1 VHKLSIST
9 FARNFKTAPAM
20 NYFRKPHQ
28 VSFLTKSA
36 ANVFLFVSILLIHL
50 SATAQVNNDSI
61 PNDSIKKISL
71 TPFIVSAQIAPTV
84 QSELL
89 RVVHVISPEEIQQAP
104 VTDLGGLLEY
114 VRGVDIRQ
122 RGITGAQSDISMR
135 GGTFDQVLILLNGVN
150 ISDPQTGHHNMDIP
164 IDVSAI
170 ERIEVLQGSGARI
183 FGPNAFAGAINIITA
198 SPEKAMPS
206 VSLRGG
212 LYGSAELAANLPF
225 KTKKVYHILS
235 LSGSTT
241 DGYTENTDY
250 KKANAYYRMNAKIG
264 KTKADVQAGYVRK
277 GFGAN
282 SFYSPKFPNQFEETS
297 TVFAAAGLSDTNAQS
312 WKANVYWRRH
322 YDRFELFRNNP
333 PAWYKNHNYHLSD
346 VAGANMHK
354 TFSWKKHK
362 TSLGADFRMEHIFS
376 NVLGTTMND
385 PIQVAGTD
393 SAYYTKSAQRNGF
406 SIMAEHRF
414 ATKKFSV
421 SGGALLYFSNYL
433 EHDVSVYPGID
444 LGFQITEPLRIF
456 ATANRSLRLPNFTNL
471 YYSSPT
477 NIGNP
482 LLLPEEAI
490 SIEGGLKWNHK
501 NILAEVAGFQRYG
514 INMIDWVRD
523 DTATVWA
530 CKNLTKVNV
539 SGIEG
544 GFTMLPEFFGKKF
557 FLQRVSVNYTF
568 LVSNKS
574 SEGFVSQYV
583 LDYMKHKL
591 DIKATH
597 RITDDAGFTWQL
609 GWQDRAGGY
618 TPFSEG
624 VYLAEVPYKPV
635 WLADAGVF
643 YQWKQLRFSL
653 NATNLFNTEII
664 DHANVSQPGFMILFG
679 SIWKC

>member
-1 VHKLSIST
+1 MCCLLFIASSTINAFSQIDSIRSQNDT
-9 FARNFKTAPAM
+9 L
-20 NYFRKPHQ
+20 RKINIDS
-28 VSFLTKSA
+28 VIIS
-36 ANVFLFVSILLIHL
+36 
-50 SATAQVNNDSI
+50 AQV
-61 PNDSIKKISL
+61 
-71 TPFIVSAQIAPTV
+71 APTV

-89 RVVHVISPEEIQQAP
+89 RVVHIIRAEEIQQAP
-104 VTDLGGLLEY
+104 VTDLGSLLEF
-114 VRGVDIRQ
+114 VRGIDIRQ

-135 GGTFDQVLILLNGVN
+135 GGTFDQVLLLLNGVN

-164 IDVSAI
+164 VYVSVI

-198 SPEKAMPS
+198 SPQKALPS

-212 LYGSAELAANLPF
+212 LYGSAEMAVNLPF
-225 KTKKVYHILS
+225 RTKKVYHILS

-250 KKANAYYRMNAKIG
+250 KKANAFYRMNAKIG
-264 KTKADVQAGYVRK
+264 KTKANVQVGYVRK

-297 TVFAAAGLSDTNAQS
+297 TIFAAAGISDTNAQS

-346 VAGANMHK
+346 VAGVTVNK
-354 TFSWKKHK
+354 TFTWKKNK
-362 TSLGADFRMEHIFS
+362 TSLGADFRMEHIYS
-376 NVLGTTMND
+376 NVLGNTMDN
-385 PIQVAGTD
+385 PIQVAGANN
-393 SAYYTKSAQRNGF
+393 AYYTKSAQRNGF
-406 SIMAEHRF
+406 SIMAEHRY

-421 SGGALLYFSNYL
+421 SGGALLYISNQL
-433 EHDVSVYPGID
+433 EHDLSLYPGID
-444 LGFQITEPLRIF
+444 LGFQISKPLRIF

-482 LLLPEEAI
+482 LLLPEEAT
-490 SIEGGLKWNHK
+490 SIEAGFKWDKN
-501 NILAEVAGFQRYG
+501 NILAEVAGFQRFG
-514 INMIDWVRD
+514 INMIDWVRA
-523 DTATVWA
+523 DTATVWE
-530 CKNLTKVNV
+530 CKNLTEVNV
-539 SGIEG
+539 SGIEA
-544 GFTMLPEFFGKKF
+544 GFTMLPEFFRKKF
-557 FLQRVSVNYTF
+557 FLQRFSVNYAF

-597 RITDDAGFTWQL
+597 RIFENAGLTWQL

-624 VYLAEVPYKPV
+624 VYLAEIPYQPV
-635 WLADAGVF
+635 WLANAGVF
-643 YQWKQLRFSL
+643 YQWKQLRFTV

-664 DHANVSQPGFMILFG
+664 DHANVSQPGFMLMGGI
-679 SIWKC
+679 SWKYERRNTK

>member
-1 VHKLSIST
+1 MVCSVKPALSLHFRTISLL
-9 FARNFKTAPAM
+9 FAIFFAAFSDM
-20 NYFRKPHQ
+20 NGFSQIDSSRMQNDTIRKIDLDS
-28 VSFLTKSA
+28 VIIS
-36 ANVFLFVSILLIHL
+36 
-50 SATAQVNNDSI
+50 AQV
-61 PNDSIKKISL
+61 
-71 TPFIVSAQIAPTV
+71 APTV

-89 RVVHVISPEEIQQAP
+89 RVVHVIRAEEIKLAP
-104 VTDLGGLLEY
+104 VTDLGSLLEY

-122 RGITGAQSDISMR
+122 RGITGAQSDISLR
-135 GGTFDQVLILLNGVN
+135 GGTFDQVLVLLNGIN

-164 IDVSAI
+164 VDITAI

-183 FGPNAFAGAINIITA
+183 FGPNAFAGAINIITT
-198 SPEKAMPS
+198 SPQKAVPS

-212 LYGSAELAANLPF
+212 LYGTGELSANLPF
-225 KTKKVYHILS
+225 RTKKVYHMVS

-241 DGYTENTDY
+241 DGYTENTDF
-250 KKANAYYRMNAKIG
+250 KKAGAYYRMNATIG
-264 KTKADVQAGYVRK
+264 KTKTDVQAGYINK

-282 SFYSPKFPNQFEETS
+282 SFYSPKFPNQYEATS
-297 TVFAAAGLSDTNAQS
+297 TIFASAGLTDANAQK

-346 VAGANMHK
+346 VAGATVNR

-362 TSLGADFRMEHIFS
+362 TSLGADFRMEHIYS
-376 NVLGTTMND
+376 NVLGTTMNS
-385 PIQVAGTD
+385 PIAVEGTD

-406 SIMAEHRF
+406 SIMVEHRY
-414 ATKKFSV
+414 APGKFSV
-421 SGGALLYFSNYL
+421 SGGALLYISNQL
-433 EHDVSVYPGID
+433 EHDLSLYPGID
-444 LGFQITEPLRIF
+444 LGFQISKPLRIF

-482 LLLPEEAI
+482 LLLPEEAT
-490 SIEGGLKWNHK
+490 SIEAGFKWDKN
-501 NILAEVAGFQRYG
+501 NILAEVAGFQRFG
-514 INMIDWVRD
+514 INMIDWVRA
-523 DTATVWA
+523 DTATVWE
-530 CKNLTKVNV
+530 CKNLTEVNV
-539 SGIEG
+539 SGIEA
-544 GFTMLPEFFGKKF
+544 GFTMIPEFFGKKF
-557 FLQRVSVNYTF
+557 FLQRFSVNYTF
-568 LVSNKS
+568 LASNKS
-574 SEGFVSQYV
+574 SVGFVSQYV

-597 RITDDAGFTWQL
+597 RIFENAGLTWQL

-643 YQWKQLRFSL
+643 YQWKQLRFTV
-653 NATNLFNTEII
+653 NATNLFNTKII
-664 DHANVSQPGFMILFG
+664 DHANVSQPGFMLLFG
-679 SIWKC
+679 IMWKYAPAAM

>member
-1 VHKLSIST
+1 MFIVIFVALPKMHGFSQIDTSRAQNDTIKEINLDSVIIS
-9 FARNFKTAPAM
+9 
-20 NYFRKPHQ
+20 
-28 VSFLTKSA
+28 
-36 ANVFLFVSILLIHL
+36 
-50 SATAQVNNDSI
+50 AQV
-61 PNDSIKKISL
+61 
-71 TPFIVSAQIAPTV
+71 APTV

-89 RVVHVISPEEIQQAP
+89 RVVHIIRAEEIQQAP

-122 RGITGAQSDISMR
+122 RGITGAQSDISLR

-164 IDVSAI
+164 VDVSAI

-198 SPEKAMPS
+198 SPEKALPS

-333 PAWYKNHNYHLSD
+333 PSWYKNHNYHLSD

-362 TSLGADFRMEHIFS
+362 TSLGADFRMEHIYS
-376 NVLGTTMND
+376 NVLGNTMDN
-385 PIQVAGTD
+385 PIQVAGANN
-393 SAYYTKSAQRNGF
+393 AYYTKSAQRNGF
-406 SIMAEHRF
+406 SIMAEHRY

-421 SGGALLYFSNYL
+421 SGGALLYVSNQL
-433 EHDVSVYPGID
+433 EHDLSLYPGID
-444 LGFQITEPLRIF
+444 LGFQIAKPLRIF

-477 NIGNP
+477 NVGNP
-482 LLLPEEAI
+482 LLLPEEAT
-490 SIEGGLKWNHK
+490 SVETGFKWNK
-501 NILAEVAGFQRYG
+501 NNILAEVAGFQRFG
-514 INMIDWVRD
+514 INMIDWVRA
-523 DTATVWA
+523 DTATVWE
-530 CKNLTKVNV
+530 CKNLTEVNV

-574 SEGFVSQYV
+574 SQGFVSQYV

-591 DIKATH
+591 DIRAVH
-597 RITDDAGFTWQL
+597 RITDNAGLTWQL

-624 VYLAEVPYKPV
+624 VYQTEVPYQPV

-643 YQWKQLRFSL
+643 YQWKQLRFTV
-653 NATNLFNTEII
+653 NATNLFNTKIM
-664 DHANVSQPGFMILFG
+664 DHANVSQPGFMLMGGI
-679 SIWKC
+679 SWKYERRNTK

>member
-1 VHKLSIST
+1 MVCSIKPVLT
-9 FARNFKTAPAM
+9 LH
-20 NYFRKPHQ
+20 FRTI
-28 VSFLTKSA
+28 SFLFAIFFIAFSDINGFSQIDSSRMQNDTIRKIDLDS
-36 ANVFLFVSILLIHL
+36 VIIS
-50 SATAQVNNDSI
+50 AQV
-61 PNDSIKKISL
+61 
-71 TPFIVSAQIAPTV
+71 APTV

-89 RVVHVISPEEIQQAP
+89 RVVHVIRAEEIQLAP
-104 VTDLGGLLEY
+104 VTDLGSLLEY

-122 RGITGAQSDISMR
+122 RGITGAQSDISLR
-135 GGTFDQVLILLNGVN
+135 GGTFDQVLVLLNGIN

-164 IDVSAI
+164 VDITAI

-183 FGPNAFAGAINIITA
+183 FGPNAFAGAINIITS
-198 SPEKAMPS
+198 SPQKALPS

-212 LYGSAELAANLPF
+212 LYGTGELSANLPF
-225 KTKKVYHILS
+225 RTKKVYHMVS
-235 LSGSTT
+235 LNGSTT
-241 DGYTENTDY
+241 DGYTDNTDF
-250 KKANAYYRMNAKIG
+250 KKAGAYYRMNATIG
-264 KTKADVQAGYVRK
+264 KAKTDVQAGYINK

-282 SFYSPKFPNQFEETS
+282 SFYSPKFPNQYEATS
-297 TVFAAAGLSDTNAQS
+297 TIFASAGLTDANAQK

-346 VAGANMHK
+346 VAGATMNK
-354 TFSWKKHK
+354 TFRWKKHK
-362 TSLGADFRMEHIFS
+362 TSLGADFRMEHIYS
-376 NVLGTTMND
+376 NVLGTTMNS
-385 PIQVAGTD
+385 PIAVEGTD

-406 SIMAEHRF
+406 SIMAEHRY

-421 SGGALLYFSNYL
+421 SGGALLYISNQL
-433 EHDVSVYPGID
+433 EHDLSLYPGID
-444 LGFQITEPLRIF
+444 LGFQISKPLRIF

-482 LLLPEEAI
+482 LLLPEEAT
-490 SIEGGLKWNHK
+490 SIEAGFKWDKN
-501 NILAEVAGFQRYG
+501 NILAEVAGFQRFG
-514 INMIDWVRD
+514 INMIDWVRA
-523 DTATVWA
+523 DTATVWE
-530 CKNLTKVNV
+530 CKNLTEVNV
-539 SGIEG
+539 SGIEA
-544 GFTMLPEFFGKKF
+544 GFTMLPEFFRKKF
-557 FLQRVSVNYTF
+557 FLQRFSVNYTF
-568 LVSNKS
+568 LASNKS

-597 RITDDAGFTWQL
+597 HIFENAGLTWQL

-643 YQWKQLRFSL
+643 YQWKQLRFTV

-664 DHANVSQPGFMILFG
+664 DHANVSQPGFMLLIG
-679 SIWKC
+679 IMWKCAPVAM